1 MLSIIPYDTEKEAI
15 EIANDTP
22 YGLAGAVSSA
32 DPARAERV
40 ARQMRT
46 GQVDINGGTFNP
58 SVPFGG
64 YKQSGIG
71 RERGRYGLE
80 EFVETKAMQR

>member
-1 MLSIIPYDTEKEAI
+1 VWSADPERAEKEAR
-15 EIANDTP
+15 
-22 YGLAGAVSSA
+22 L
-32 DPARAERV
+32 
-40 ARQMRT
+40 MRT
-46 GQVDINGGTFNP
+46 GQVDINGAQFNP
-58 SVPFGG
+58 SAPFGG